1 MFGIGHFW
9 ELLLVVAVALLVFGP
24 KRLPEMGNAVGKTI
38 KEFQKTMKEIGSANN
53 SDNADRQLPAKTTVD
68 ATNSEASH

>member
-9 ELLLVVAVALLVFGP
+9 ELLLVVVVALLVFGP

-38 KEFQKTMKEIGSANN
+38 KEFQKSMKEVTSQATSATTEP
-53 SDNADRQLPAKTTVD
+53 QLPAKTVD
-68 ATNSEASH
+68 SDPSAH